1 MSLLLDALKKAAD
14 DKIKNTANA
23 SSDNTQ
29 GAKTERE
36 KNSSVSLQVDKQ
48 VNTEGTEIDSLELE
62 LNLEPETTDSTK
74 KVDNPLNDDFP
85 EVDETVITQT
95 NNETEKKTDFI
106 DEIQSNDLEDSPLE
120 LTDDNTVVESAET
133 IKNETTVSN
142 DNILSNDENQNKTE
156 TEAFKEPV
164 SDKSELPPNSMS
176 EAIPETTAE
185 PTAEPEAP
193 AKSPV
198 QPADEQTNYKQA
210 QQKANGKI
218 ENEQAL
224 SALINKSN
232 QHSRSEKLKKNITI
246 GILITL
252 ILIGS
257 GLYFY
262 IEMQTTS
269 QDLYIAQNNTAVNRQ
284 PNIQNVTPAPA
295 QQPLSSPNQNVIQ
308 PKNTISQIRPT
319 TKTPVVTKA
328 RPAQQPSSQPIS
340 IVRTTKK
347 DPIHVLL
354 RDAYNAFHNE
364 DYRKSESLYQKV
376 KKREPNNRDA
386 LLGLAAIGI
395 KEKRF
400 EYARQKYQFILKL
413 NPRDSLATA
422 GMSSIESRVDPQL
435 NESQL
440 KFMLKQQPDS
450 AHLYFALGSQYSSQN
465 KWAEAQSS
473 FFSAWSAENKNADY
487 AYNLAVSLDH
497 LDKKKQALDFY
508 RLSLKLK
515 KASSGN
521 FSEADT
527 EQRIHTLQENKK

>member
-14 DKIKNTANA
+14 DKIKNTENA
-23 SSDNTQ
+23 SAENSDNT
-29 GAKTERE
+29 KTIIE
-36 KNSSVSLQVDKQ
+36 KNSSAGLPIDEPVKAEE
-48 VNTEGTEIDSLELE
+48 TEVESLELE
-62 LNLEPETTDSTK
+62 LDLDLEPETTDSTIETEK
-74 KVDNPLNDDFP
+74 TLIDDFP
-85 EVDETVITQT
+85 QVDETVITST
-95 NNETEKKTDFI
+95 KKEAKKTADFI
-106 DEIQSNDLEDSPLE
+106 DEIEPDDLEDSPLE
-120 LTDDNTVVESAET
+120 ITDDNTVSTSEDTNENESA
-133 IKNETTVSN
+133 VSN
-142 DNILSNDENQNKTE
+142 DHSLSNDENQHKI
-156 TEAFKEPV
+156 EAESLEEQV
-164 SDKSELPPNSMS
+164 SEKPELSAQPM
-176 EAIPETTAE
+176 PEEIAE
-185 PTAEPEAP
+185 PTPQPEA
-193 AKSPV
+193 AA
-198 QPADEQTNYKQA
+198 QPADDQSSFKQA
-210 QQKANGKI
+210 QQRTSGKI

-246 GILITL
+246 AILITL

-269 QDLYIAQNNTAVNRQ
+269 QDLYIAQNTAAVNRQ
-284 PNIQNVTPAPA
+284 PNIQNVTQAPM
-295 QQPLSSPNQNVIQ
+295 QTLRQPLNSSTQNVIQ
-308 PKNTISQIRPT
+308 PKNTTSQIKPE
-319 TKTPVVTKA
+319 TKPSIVTK
-328 RPAQQPSSQPIS
+328 PHVTKKTGTQPIS
-340 IVRTTKK
+340 IVRTTKS

-376 KKREPNNRDA
+376 NKREPTNRDA

-400 EYARQKYQFILKL
+400 EYARQKYQYLLKL

-465 KWAEAQSS
+465 KWAEAQSA

-497 LDKKKQALDFY
+497 LDKKSQALDFY
-508 RLSLKLK
+508 QLSLKLK
-515 KASSGN
+515 QASSGN
-521 FSEADT
+521 FSNANT
-527 EQRIHTLQENKK
+527 EQRIHTLQENKP